1 MAEPEM
7 ENPTTEGNQA
17 VDWQSHIPSDMQEA
31 GYWGPLRGKPL
42 GDVLKSY
49 GESQK
54 FLGSSIRLP
63 QDGDTEGMSKVY
75 AKLGRPETPEGY
87 QVGVPKIPDFEW
99 DNERITNLKTVA
111 HDAGLSSTQL
121 QKLVDWYGQN
131 TMNNIESHKQNFAK
145 QAAET
150 SIKLQNEW
158 GINYDMNLAYAKKAG
173 QHYFGDEGL
182 AAIDSVAGNNESV
195 IRGLSKLGSELA
207 EDGVFGDEPHRFGG
221 LSQQDAREKIQDV
234 NLNKEHPY
242 WHKGEVGYKE
252 AQSEMENLF
261 KIAYPDP
268 R

>member
-7 ENPTTEGNQA
+7 ENPTTEGNQS

-131 TMNNIESHKQNFAK
+131 TTNNIESHKQNFAK

-150 SIKLQNEW
+150 SITLQNEW
-158 GINYDMNLAYAKKAG
+158 GINYDMNLAYA
-173 QHYFGDEGL
+173 
-182 AAIDSVAGNNESV
+182 ITSVMKDWLRL
-195 IRGLSKLGSELA
+195 I
-207 EDGVFGDEPHRFGG
+207 
-221 LSQQDAREKIQDV
+221 LSQGIMSLSFVVSRNSAV
-234 NLNKEHPY
+234 NSQKMASLVMSLTGLVASHNKMH
-242 WHKGEVGYKE
+242 
-252 AQSEMENLF
+252 ENRF
-261 KIAYPDP
+261 KM
-268 R
+268 